1 MMTGDC
7 DRLSARVMCVQ
18 PRGRLEMATA
28 ALLALLVA
36 GCATPIGVR
45 RVSEQAVYRQLTAS
59 AVSTDEP
66 SAASEQFLQ
75 RLALRDAYDAQPAWT
90 LAELRSG
97 LGRLD
102 EHDRLFVLAELS
114 FLHAERTHDR
124 TYDLAAA
131 LYAYAF
137 LFPADRATTPDE
149 YDPRL
154 RMAVGVYN
162 RAIVNGLATGN
173 RDKEV
178 DLSPRQ
184 LALPFGTLDLAS
196 DPSRFTYGGYQLV
209 HFVPLDDLEI
219 RGMRNRYR
227 TPGIGATLAANIEVP
242 AQGTADKWIPKRS
255 KIPVSAF
262 VRFADA
268 LAAVKLGTAHGA
280 VEVYDAD
287 DTPTVGVDG
296 QHVPLEFDPSAALAY
311 RLEGAPI
318 WDFEI
323 AGFRRADFSP
333 FQKETAQGLFM
344 LNPYRPGRIP
354 VVFVHGTASSPA
366 RWAEMINELMGDAA
380 IARRYQIWLF
390 LYNTGVSTGI
400 SAMRL
405 REAIETAV
413 HDVDPNGTDPAL
425 QQMVVIGH
433 SQGGLLTKMT
443 VVDSGTKFWDIISD
457 VPFDQAKLSPET
469 RDMTRR
475 AVFVKPLPE
484 VRRVIFIA
492 TPHRGSFWA
501 GNIVGKIARRLTNLP
516 GTLTHA
522 AIELATLRPL
532 QAAKTAWRPPTAIDN
547 MDPKNPGLLALAS
560 MPIAPGVKAN
570 SIIAVQGSGP
580 VETGDDGV
588 VEYTSAHIDGV
599 ESELVVRS
607 SHSTQA
613 EPQTIEE
620 VRRILYEHAG
630 LTAAAA
636 E

>member
-1 MMTGDC
+1 
-7 DRLSARVMCVQ
+7 MCVQ
-18 PRGRLEMATA
+18 PRGRLGIATA
-28 ALLALLVA
+28 TLLALLVT

-59 AVSTDEP
+59 AVSSDEP
-66 SAASEQFLQ
+66 SAASAQFLQ
-75 RLALRDAYDAQPAWT
+75 RLALRDAYRAQPAWT
-90 LAELRSG
+90 LATLRSG
-97 LGRLD
+97 LGGPD

-114 FLHAERTHDR
+114 FLHAERTRDR
-124 TYDLAAA
+124 SYDLAAA

-137 LFPADRATTPDE
+137 LFPADPATAPDE

-173 RDKEV
+173 TDKEV
-178 DLSPRQ
+178 DLSPRK
-184 LALPFGTLDLAS
+184 LALPFGALDLAS

-268 LAAVKLGTAHGA
+268 LAAAKLGTAHGT

-287 DTPTVGVDG
+287 ETPTVSVDG
-296 QHVPLEFDPSAALAY
+296 QQVPLEFDPSAALAY

-323 AGFRRADFSP
+323 AGFRRSDLTP

-344 LNPYRPGRIP
+344 MNPYRPGRIP

-405 REAIETAV
+405 REALETAV

-469 RDMTRR
+469 RDLTRR
-475 AVFVKPLPE
+475 ATFVKPVPQ
-484 VRRVIFIA
+484 VKRVIFIA
-492 TPHRGSFWA
+492 TPHRGSF
-501 GNIVGKIARRLTNLP
+501 
-516 GTLTHA
+516 
-522 AIELATLRPL
+522 
-532 QAAKTAWRPPTAIDN
+532 
-547 MDPKNPGLLALAS
+547 
-560 MPIAPGVKAN
+560 
-570 SIIAVQGSGP
+570 
-580 VETGDDGV
+580 
-588 VEYTSAHIDGV
+588 
-599 ESELVVRS
+599 
-607 SHSTQA
+607 
-613 EPQTIEE
+613 
-620 VRRILYEHAG
+620 
-630 LTAAAA
+630 
-636 E
+636 

>member
-1 MMTGDC
+1 MSLKMDC
-7 DRLSARVMCVQ
+7 RLQLAGVAAMS
-18 PRGRLEMATA
+18 
-28 ALLALLVA
+28 ALLLA

-45 RVSEQAVYRQLTAS
+45 RVSEQQVYRHLTAS
-59 AVSTDEP
+59 VVSVGEP

-75 RLALRDAYDAQPAWT
+75 RLALREYWRTNPAWT
-90 LAELRSG
+90 LATLRSG
-97 LGRLD
+97 LGGPD
-102 EHDRLFVLAELS
+102 EHARLFVLAELS
-114 FLHAERTHDR
+114 FLHAERTRDR
-124 TYDLAAA
+124 SYDLAAA

-137 LFPADRATTPDE
+137 LFPADPATAPDE

-173 RDKEV
+173 TDKEV
-178 DLSPRQ
+178 DLSPRK
-184 LALPFGTLDLAS
+184 LALPFGALDLAS

-242 AQGTADKWIPKRS
+242 AQGTADKWNPKRS
-255 KIPVSAF
+255 KVPVSAF

-268 LAAVKLGTAHGA
+268 LAAVKRGTAHGA

-296 QHVPLEFDPSAALAY
+296 QQVPLEFDPSAALAY

-323 AGFRRADFSP
+323 AGFRRSDLTP

-344 LNPYRPGRIP
+344 MNPYRPGRIP

-405 REAIETAV
+405 REALETAV

-443 VVDSGTKFWDIISD
+443 VVDSGTKFWELISD

-469 RDMTRR
+469 RDLTRR
-475 AVFVKPLPE
+475 ATFVKPVPQ
-484 VRRVIFIA
+484 VKRVIFIA
-492 TPHRGSFWA
+492 TPHRGSF
-501 GNIVGKIARRLTNLP
+501 
-516 GTLTHA
+516 
-522 AIELATLRPL
+522 
-532 QAAKTAWRPPTAIDN
+532 
-547 MDPKNPGLLALAS
+547 
-560 MPIAPGVKAN
+560 
-570 SIIAVQGSGP
+570 
-580 VETGDDGV
+580 
-588 VEYTSAHIDGV
+588 
-599 ESELVVRS
+599 
-607 SHSTQA
+607 
-613 EPQTIEE
+613 
-620 VRRILYEHAG
+620 
-630 LTAAAA
+630 
-636 E
+636 